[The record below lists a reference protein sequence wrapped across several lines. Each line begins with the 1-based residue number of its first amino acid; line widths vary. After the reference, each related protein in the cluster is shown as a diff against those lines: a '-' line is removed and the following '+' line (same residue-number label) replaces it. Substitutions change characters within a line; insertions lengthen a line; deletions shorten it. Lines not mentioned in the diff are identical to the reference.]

1 MTGRLKMGSRN
12 LLLLV
17 IVLAVGP
24 AVPAQ
29 SHSDSLGRTPSPE
42 EVRAWDITI
51 SNEGKG
57 LPAGRGTAD
66 EGEKI
71 YGVKCAACHGASGRG
86 GLAPPVVIDKDPHT
100 TALRPRRVMVT
111 RAPFSS
117 VLWDYINR
125 AMPMLTGP
133 GTLKPDE
140 VYSLTAFLLYKNDV
154 INENDVIDAQ
164 TLPKVKMPNRGGYVP
179 PVINGWKPLMPYTV
193 APKSTAEKK

>member
-1 MTGRLKMGSRN
+1 
-12 LLLLV
+12 
-17 IVLAVGP
+17 
-24 AVPAQ
+24 
-29 SHSDSLGRTPSPE
+29 
-42 EVRAWDITI
+42 
-51 SNEGKG
+51 
-57 LPAGRGTAD
+57 
-66 EGEKI
+66 
-71 YGVKCAACHGASGRG
+71 
-86 GLAPPVVIDKDPHT
+86 
-100 TALRPRRVMVT
+100 MVT